1 MATADLGRVLT
12 AMITPF
18 NEDGSLDLPG
28 AVELARWLTRD
39 GWNDGLV
46 VNGTTGE
53 SATTSDAEKNALVE
67 AVAGGVG
74 GSAKVIAGV
83 GSGDTKHSIELAKA
97 AEAAGADGLLVV
109 TPYYLRPTQEG
120 VLRHFE
126 AVADSTSLPV
136 MLYDIPKRTGT
147 AIEPATLLAAAKHDR
162 IVAVKDAKG
171 NLESSAWVMRDTSLV
186 YYSGEDALNLPLL
199 SIGAR
204 GFVSV
209 IGHVAADL
217 LREMLEAFEAGEPAR
232 ALELHRRLLPVARG
246 IFRAPGAA
254 SAKAALAARGLPAGP
269 MRAPLVDLTERER
282 RTLAEDL
289 AMAELPP
296 AVVG

>member
-1 MATADLGRVLT
+1 MATDDLGRVLT

-18 NEDGSLDLPG
+18 NEDRSLDLPG
-28 AVELARWLTRD
+28 AVELARWLTRE

-67 AVAGGVG
+67 AIVEGLG
-74 GSAKVIAGV
+74 GSAKVVAGV
-83 GSGDTKHSIELAKA
+83 GSGDTKHSIELARA
-97 AEAAGADGLLVV
+97 AEAAGADALLVV
-109 TPYYLRPTQEG
+109 TPYYLRPTQTG

-126 AVADSTSLPV
+126 AIADSTSLPV

-147 AIEPATLLAAAKHDR
+147 AIEPATLKAVAKHDR

-171 NLESSAWVMRDTSLV
+171 DLESSAWVMRDTSLT

-217 LREMLEAFEAGEPAR
+217 LREMLDAFEAGDTTR

-246 IFRAPGAA
+246 IFRTPGAA

-269 MRAPLVDLTERER
+269 MRAPLVDLTEGER

-289 AMAELPP
+289 AMADIPST
-296 AVVG
+296 VVG

>member
-28 AVELARWLTRD
+28 AVELASWLTRE

-67 AVAGGVG
+67 AVAEGVG

-97 AEAAGADGLLVV
+97 AEAAGADGLLLV
-109 TPYYLRPTQEG
+109 TPYYLRPSQEG

-147 AIEPATLLAAAKHDR
+147 AIEPTTLQAAAKHDR

-217 LREMLEAFEAGEPAR
+217 LREMLEAFEAGDPAR

-269 MRAPLVDLTERER
+269 MRAPLVDLTDRER

-289 AMAELPP
+289 AMAELSP